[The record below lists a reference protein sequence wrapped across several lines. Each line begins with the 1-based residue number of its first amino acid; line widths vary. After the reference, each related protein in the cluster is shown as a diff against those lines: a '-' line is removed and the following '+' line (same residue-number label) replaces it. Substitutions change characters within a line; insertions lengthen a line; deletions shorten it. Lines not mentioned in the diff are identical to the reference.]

1 MSIDDLLLEREA
13 RHYEYAPDKYICS
26 SCIGDTYMKN
36 WIEENAQETCEC
48 SYCGKNAKCVSMD
61 SFMDKIME
69 AVEKRYGQADEVGAG
84 WDSEDKEYTVPV
96 YDKYNFVWMIN
107 DYLQG
112 SDEVQYELENLIDD
126 IIWCERDPYGIPND
140 KHELYS
146 WHYFSNVVKSSSRY
160 FFEMAGYDRFNE
172 LLSPMNTLDS
182 IASTVKKLGLIKEM
196 PVGEKFYRAHSL
208 IKNEK
213 IDYTSERLGAPPS
226 KKAKANRMSA
236 AGISVFYGTDDI
248 KTAMKEVLQPNTDSF
263 VIAEF
268 SNSQKIKYLDLTGI
282 KNLTCPSFF
291 DIDKSDIRDKIS
303 FLYELDKELVKYIDS
318 NEHIEYVPTQVFA
331 EYFRTFEQIDGIK
344 YNSAKGTSGACVVL
358 FFDNEMFKEK
368 SINVSE
374 QKIIYNGCKGYKIT
388 DILYKEV
395 PLI

>member
-1 MSIDDLLLEREA
+1 
-13 RHYEYAPDKYICS
+13 
-26 SCIGDTYMKN
+26 
-36 WIEENAQETCEC
+36 
-48 SYCGKNAKCVSMD
+48 
-61 SFMDKIME
+61 
-69 AVEKRYGQADEVGAG
+69 
-84 WDSEDKEYTVPV
+84 
-96 YDKYNFVWMIN
+96 
-107 DYLQG
+107 
-112 SDEVQYELENLIDD
+112 
-126 IIWCERDPYGIPND
+126 
-140 KHELYS
+140 
-146 WHYFSNVVKSSSRY
+146 
-160 FFEMAGYDRFNE
+160 
-172 LLSPMNTLDS
+172 
-182 IASTVKKLGLIKEM
+182 M

-282 KNLTCPSFF
+282 KNLKCPSFF
-291 DIDKSDIRDKIS
+291 DIDKSEIRDKIS

-358 FFDNEMFKEK
+358 FYDNEMFKEK
-368 SINVSE
+368 NINVSE

-388 DILYKEV
+388 DILCKEV